1 MMMMFTSIAG
11 KRVLLAKPTAA
22 MRCFSS
28 GLLVPLQSKAAVP
41 AEIENS
47 HISDYAH
54 AQLQEKYAAFNEQC
68 KAEQKEMNNNI
79 IENIANRGG
88 TEGWD
93 VDDYSMR
100 KNFEFDSFEECQA
113 FVMRVAKD
121 AEEKDHHPEWSL
133 SNGGK
138 TVNVKLTSH
147 FANNTVTRLDVQ
159 LAEDMNNAFTETR
172 SSFKMFPMFTPSQWA
187 SIKIGAGMLVFG
199 MFVFKFMTGS
209 NYEEKTIAPAPLPSI
224 DFKSTAG
231 QVAASQ
237 AYADV
242 SAVEEVVDYAY
253 GDYEKRDNFRP
264 LSGC

>member
-1 MMMMFTSIAG
+1 MMMMLTSFAG
-11 KRVLLAKPTAA
+11 RRVLLTKPTAA

-28 GLLVPLQSKAAVP
+28 GLLVPLQSKVDAP

-54 AQLQEKYAAFNEQC
+54 AQLLEKYAAFNEQC

-121 AEEKDHHPEWSL
+121 AETKDHHPEWSL
-133 SNGGK
+133 SNAGK

-159 LAEDMNNAFTETR
+159 LAEDMNNAFSETR
-172 SSFKMFPMFTPSQWA
+172 SSFKMFPMFSPSQWA

-199 MFVFKFMTGS
+199 IFAIKFMSGS
-209 NYEEKTIAPAPLPSI
+209 NYEEKTIEPAPMPSVE
-224 DFKSTAG
+224 FKSQVG
-231 QVAASQ
+231 QVASSQ

-242 SAVEEVVDYAY
+242 SAAEEVTDFAY
-253 GDYEKRDNFRP
+253 GDYEKRDTFRP
-264 LSGC
+264 LPGV